1 MLRVNIRSAET
12 ISWYK
17 NGILLKEGADGGRV
31 TGVHTN
37 TLVFT
42 KLLPRDKGAKVTAHG
57 KNKWGKVETTPCE
70 LMVPAKGAA
79 DPKRACDKCAQ
90 ERDDEREEGAAPADV
105 VAPE

>member
-57 KNKWGKVETTPCE
+57 KNKWGKVVTRIQNTWLFLLVLPLWRNPVWSVLFS
-70 LMVPAKGAA
+70 LMDLRLPGPAV
-79 DPKRACDKCAQ
+79 
-90 ERDDEREEGAAPADV
+90 ER
-105 VAPE
+105 